1 MGSPKTP
8 SKKKLYG
15 LWVEAPRAIPGYLAP
30 DGSITPHMAMAYRFR
45 DRHLA
50 RQHAANV
57 KKENPQLKLAMTFTV
72 VSLPSAPC

>member
-1 MGSPKTP
+1 MT
-8 SKKKLYG
+8 KKKSYG
-15 LWVEAPRAIPGYLAP
+15 LWVEPRSGMPGYLAP
-30 DGSITPHMAMAYRFR
+30 DGSATPHMALAYRFK

-57 KKENPQLKLAMTFTV
+57 KKENPQIKLAMTFTV